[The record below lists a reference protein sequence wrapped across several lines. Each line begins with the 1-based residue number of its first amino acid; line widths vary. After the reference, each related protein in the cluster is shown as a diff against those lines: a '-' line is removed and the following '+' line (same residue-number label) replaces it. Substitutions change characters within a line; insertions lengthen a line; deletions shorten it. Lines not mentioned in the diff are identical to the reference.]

1 MIPMLTGGNFLNAF
15 VKGSSL
21 ILFLILLFSSV
32 ASCEENTINI
42 GVMVGPDSD
51 HTMDDWNTTVDFLNA
66 ETDTNLFELIPIQF
80 NNFTKIEAK
89 EIDFIICDPW
99 MYVEGENKYGI
110 TTIATHKHIR
120 EGKSYTMHGA
130 VFITQAN
137 RTDIN
142 SLGDLR
148 NRSFMYIGNTSFSS
162 YLITLH
168 EMQLI
173 ERGMETSQK
182 PGTPHPPS
190 PLPIYGMGEDLI
202 KKSPFKTVSFGGNG
216 TAVVLAV
223 KEGKVD
229 GGAIKTGTLEEMA
242 AEGLIDLEDFKVI
255 NQQHVEG
262 FPFLLSSRLYP
273 GWVFARTNNVPDELA
288 EEVVIALLKMPDEN
302 GGWTVSQD
310 YQQVRHL
317 MRDLRIGPYE
327 DIGKMSLKDII
338 MRYWYLF
345 ALILMLLF
353 VMGLTTTYID
363 SVNRNY
369 KKELA
374 NREKAEQSLIES
386 EDKFAKIS
394 TSAQDAIIMID
405 NKGLV
410 TFWNRAAESMFDYTK
425 EEVLGKDL
433 HGLIAPD
440 EYKDGYKQGF
450 MGFMTEGKGTALG
463 QTISLK
469 AKKKTGEEFPVELS
483 LSSFVLRDGTWN
495 AAGIIRDITYRKKAE
510 EALVDARITAES
522 ANRTKS
528 EFLANMSH
536 ELRTPLNSIIGFSD
550 MLLEKTT
557 GDLNE
562 KQIKYLRNISTSGR
576 HLLTL
581 INDILD
587 LSKVDAGKMQ
597 ISYEN
602 CSINE
607 VYTDIKNTLSNF
619 AISKSITLNFEIE
632 ANLTEVYADKLKL
645 KQIMYNLVSNA
656 IKFTPEHGSV
666 HIIASARSNMLHMEV
681 RDTGIGISAEDQ
693 KKLFSAFTQLDS
705 TYSRKY
711 QGTGLGLVLVK
722 KFVEMHGG
730 RVWVESE
737 IAKGSSFVFEIP
749 IKKPR

>member
-1 MIPMLTGGNFLNAF
+1 MLKGRNFLNTLL
-15 VKGSSL
+15 KGSSL
-21 ILFLILLFSSV
+21 ILLLILLFSFV

-42 GVMVGPDSD
+42 GVMVGSDSG

-80 NNFTKIEAK
+80 NNFTEIEAK
-89 EIDFIICDPW
+89 EIDFIICGPW
-99 MYVEGENKYGI
+99 MYVEGENEQGI
-110 TTIATHKHIR
+110 TAIATHKHNW
-120 EGKSYTMHGA
+120 EGKSYTMNGA

-148 NRSFMYIGNTSFSS
+148 NRSFMYVDNTSFSS

-168 EMQLI
+168 EIQQM
-173 ERGMETSQK
+173 ERGIETSQK
-182 PGTPHPPS
+182 TGTHQPPPS
-190 PLPIYGMGEDLI
+190 LIYGMGEDLL
-202 KKSPFKTVSFGGNG
+202 KNSPFKTVSFGGNS

-229 GGAIKTGTLEEMA
+229 GGAIRTGTLEEMA
-242 AEGLIDLEDFKVI
+242 SEGLIELEDFKVI

-273 GWVFARTNNVPDELA
+273 GWVFARTNSVADELA
-288 EEVVIALLKMPDEN
+288 EEVVIALLKMPDEK

-317 MRDLRIGPYE
+317 MRDLRVGPYE
-327 DIGKMSLKDII
+327 DIEKMSLKDII

-345 ALILMLLF
+345 ALILMIIF

-363 SVNRNY
+363 SVNRKY

-374 NREKAEQSLIES
+374 KREKAEQSLIES

-394 TSAQDAIIMID
+394 MSAQDAIIMMD
-405 NKGLV
+405 NKCLV
-410 TFWNRAAESMFDYTK
+410 TFWNRAAEKMFEYAK
-425 EEVLGKDL
+425 EEVIGKDL
-433 HGLIAPD
+433 HSLIAPE
-440 EYKDGYKQGF
+440 EYKDGYKNGLVEF
-450 MGFMTEGKGTALG
+450 MATSKGSALG
-463 QTISLK
+463 QAISLK
-469 AKKKTGEEFPVELS
+469 ARKKSGEKFPVELS
-483 LSSFVLRDGTWN
+483 LSSFILRDGTWN

-510 EALVDARITAES
+510 EALIDARITAES

-536 ELRTPLNSIIGFSD
+536 ELRTPLNAIIGFSD
-550 MLLEKTT
+550 ILLEKTT

-576 HLLTL
+576 HLLAL
-581 INDILD
+581 INDVLD

-597 ISYEN
+597 IAYEKFTI
-602 CSINE
+602 SE
-607 VYTDIKNTLSNF
+607 VYTDVKNILSNF
-619 AISKSITLNFEIE
+619 SISKSIKLTFEIE
-632 ANLTEVYADKLKL
+632 PGLDEISADKLKF
-645 KQIMYNLVSNA
+645 KQILYNLVSNA

-666 HIIASARSNMLHMEV
+666 HISASIRSNVLHMEV
-681 RDTGIGISAEDQ
+681 RDTGIGISDEDQ

-722 KFVEMHGG
+722 KYVEMHRGK
-730 RVWVESE
+730 VWVESE
-737 IAKGSSFVFEIP
+737 IEKGSSFVFEIP
-749 IKKPR
+749 ITKPI

>member
-1 MIPMLTGGNFLNAF
+1 MLTGGNFLNAF

-21 ILFLILLFSSV
+21 ILLLILLFSSL
-32 ASCEENTINI
+32 ASCEENIVNI
-42 GVMVGPDSD
+42 GVMVGSD
-51 HTMDDWNTTVDFLNA
+51 GIHTMDNW
-66 ETDTNLFELIPIQF
+66 TDTINYLNSESDTHIFKLVPMQF
-80 NNFTKIEAK
+80 NNFSKIEAN
-89 EIDFIICDPW
+89 EIDFFICNPW
-99 MYVEGENKYGI
+99 MYVEAENKYGVAA
-110 TTIATHKHIR
+110 IASHKH
-120 EGKSYTMHGA
+120 KWKDKYYTTYGT
-130 VFITQAN
+130 VFITQVN

-142 SLGDLR
+142 SLEDLKDH
-148 NRSFMYIGNTSFSS
+148 SFMYVDNASFAS

-168 EMQLI
+168 ELQQI
-173 ERGMETSQK
+173 ERGSNTSQN
-182 PGTPHPPS
+182 PDTPPPP
-190 PLPIYGMGEDLI
+190 PLPIHGMHEDLL
-202 KKSPFKTVSFGGNG
+202 KKSPFKTVSFGENSA
-216 TAVVLAV
+216 AVVFAV
-223 KEGKVD
+223 KDGKVD

-242 AEGLIDLEDFKVI
+242 AKGLINLEDFKVL

-273 GWVFARTNNVPDELA
+273 EWVFARTNNVPDEVV
-288 EEVVIALLKMPDEN
+288 EEVAIALLKMPAEDE
-302 GGWTVSQD
+302 GWTVPQN
-310 YQQVRHL
+310 YNHVRELL
-317 MRDLRIGPYE
+317 MDLRIGSYR
-327 DIGKMSLKDII
+327 DIGKMSLTDII
-338 MRYWYLF
+338 TRYWYFF

-374 NREKAEQSLIES
+374 NRQKAEQSLIES

-410 TFWNRAAESMFDYTK
+410 TFWNRAAEKMFDYTK

-433 HGLIAPD
+433 HSLIAPD

-450 MGFMTEGKGTALG
+450 AGFVAEGKGTALG

-483 LSSFVLRDGTWN
+483 LSSFVLKDGTWN
-495 AAGIIRDITYRKKAE
+495 AAGIIRDITYRKKTE

-632 ANLTEVYADKLKL
+632 ANLTEIYADKLKL

-737 IAKGSSFVFEIP
+737 IAKGSSFAFEMP
-749 IKKPR
+749 ITKKT